1 MSGSTI
7 LHDYLPGVQALD
19 QAISATFGRGVID
32 PSTTGNATHV
42 IMSILVSLFVM
53 LLAALYAARRKM
65 AADTLI
71 PERTLNA
78 RSVVETICEAAFGL
92 MEGIMGREAARS
104 FLPLIGTLAF
114 FILFGNLAGLVP
126 GLLPPTEVISTNL
139 VLALIVFLATHL
151 YGIKKNGLEHIKH
164 MMGPMRALS
173 PLVFPIELISHFARP
188 LSLTLR
194 LFGNMVGDHTVLTI
208 FLSFGLLLVP
218 LPVMFLGTIVCVVQT
233 LVFCLLSVVYISMA
247 IEDLHEHH

>member
-19 QAISATFGRGVID
+19 DAISASLGAGVLN
-32 PSTTGNATHV
+32 PSVQGDATHV
-42 IMSILVSLFVM
+42 IMSIVVSLFVIT
-53 LLAALYAARRKM
+53 LAVLYAAKRK
-65 AADTLI
+65 AAVDSVI
-71 PERTLNA
+71 PERELNA
-78 RSVVETICEAAFGL
+78 RSVVEALCEAAFGL
-92 MEGIMGREAARS
+92 MEGIMGREATKE
-104 FLPLIGTLAF
+104 FLPLIGTMAF

-126 GLLPPTEVISTNL
+126 GLLPPTDVISTNL
-139 VLALIVFLATHL
+139 VLALIVFFATHI
-151 YGIKKNGLEHIKH
+151 YGVKKNGFEHIKH
-164 MMGPMRALS
+164 MMGPMLVLA
-173 PLVFPIELISHFARP
+173 PLVFPIELISHLARP

-208 FLSFGLLLVP
+208 FLGFGLLLVP

-233 LVFCLLSVVYISMA
+233 LVFCLLSVVYIGTA